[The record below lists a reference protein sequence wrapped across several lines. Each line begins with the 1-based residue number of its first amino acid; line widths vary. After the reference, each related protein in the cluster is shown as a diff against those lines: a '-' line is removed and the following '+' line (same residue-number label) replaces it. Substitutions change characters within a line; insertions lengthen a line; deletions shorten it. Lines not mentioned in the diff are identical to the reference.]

1 MSAAKT
7 SIANYHGKIKGKHE
21 ESQNEILFKGIK
33 EIQPC
38 TARQVFNH
46 IHCSIELSSCVRSIN
61 NLKKQNRIEV
71 AKIAPCPISTTR
83 CQFYKVLTGQMK
95 LL

>member
-7 SIANYHGKIKGKHE
+7 SIVQYHSKIKGTHE
-21 ESQNEILFKGIK
+21 NSQNEIMLKAIS

-46 IHCSIELSSCVRSIN
+46 IHCSIELSSVVRSIN

-71 AKIAPCPISTTR
+71 AKIAPCPISGTK
-83 CQFYKVLTGQMK
+83 CQFYKVLTGQLKM
-95 LL
+95 L